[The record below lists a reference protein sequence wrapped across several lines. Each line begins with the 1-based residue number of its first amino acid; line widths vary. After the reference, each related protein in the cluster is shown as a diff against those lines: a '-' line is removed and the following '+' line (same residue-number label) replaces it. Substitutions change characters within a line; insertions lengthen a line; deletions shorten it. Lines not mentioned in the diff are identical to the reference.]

1 METHPVTLFIG
12 FICTLVLVVLVGLG
26 MTCTAYKM
34 EPETYPIFKPY
45 YEYAKSKKVC

>member
-1 METHPVTLFIG
+1 MDTHPVTIVIG
-12 FICTLVLVVLVGLG
+12 IICTFFLIGLVGLG

-34 EPETYPIFKPY
+34 EPESYPLFKPY